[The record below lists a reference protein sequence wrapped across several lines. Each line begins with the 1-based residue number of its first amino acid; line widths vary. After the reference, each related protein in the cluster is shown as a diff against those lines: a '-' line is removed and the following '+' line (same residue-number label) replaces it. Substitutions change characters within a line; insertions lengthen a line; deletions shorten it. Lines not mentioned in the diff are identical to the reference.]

1 MIRRTLRRLWSRL
14 ASRRLSKS
22 MRLAAEWDLSAAEH
36 QNFVQMDINR
46 LTILRRKLE
55 EAIDLVTER
64 LDEWEAIKTRHV
76 HVVMALQ
83 QEIEIYKEV
92 AIPLLEKYGKVGLQ
106 KMEALVAVLER
117 QKVLTIAGREE
128 PYRGET

>member
-1 MIRRTLRRLWSRL
+1 MGG
-14 ASRRLSKS
+14 
-22 MRLAAEWDLSAAEH
+22 
-36 QNFVQMDINR
+36 
-46 LTILRRKLE
+46 
-55 EAIDLVTER
+55 
-64 LDEWEAIKTRHV
+64 
-76 HVVMALQ
+76 
-83 QEIEIYKEV
+83 EIYKEV